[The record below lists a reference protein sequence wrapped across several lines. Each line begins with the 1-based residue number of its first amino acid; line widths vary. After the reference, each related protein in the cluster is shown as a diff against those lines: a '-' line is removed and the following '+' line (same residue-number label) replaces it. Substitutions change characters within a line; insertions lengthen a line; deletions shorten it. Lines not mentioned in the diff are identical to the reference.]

1 MTPVE
6 GATFR
11 ETTAPIHNS
20 EVSRAPGTP
29 CLRRLREPQPRRTL
43 DGTPRDLLIRGG
55 TLIDPAQS
63 IAARRDIAFR
73 GGKVAA
79 VAETLVGDG
88 TEVLDATGAL
98 VTPGL
103 IDIHAHVYH
112 GLYIGRHADQT
123 CLVNGVTTVVDAG
136 SAGWMTL
143 PGFRDY
149 VIPTYRTR
157 VYAFLHIG
165 ATGLTINR
173 IMPELADI
181 KFAQVEEAARAAAEN
196 RALVLGIKVRIA
208 QGATGHGNQANARE
222 ALKRARQAADLAG
235 VRLMVHVSDTPIP
248 LPEILDRLHPGDIAT
263 HIFNGNAEQVLGQ
276 DGRVRREVQTAKERG
291 VVLDVG
297 HASVHCDVNVAR
309 RAISEGL
316 LPTTLSTDLHTPP
329 PGRIVYNLR
338 GLMSKFHALGMTLE
352 DVVASVTSRAA
363 AAIGKSAEV
372 GSLAPGMAGDA
383 VLLDLEDGDFTYA
396 DSAGNQVKATRRFRT
411 RDVIREGRRLPAAHA
426 DRL

>member
-1 MTPVE
+1 M
-6 GATFR
+6 
-11 ETTAPIHNS
+11 AP
-20 EVSRAPGTP
+20 
-29 CLRRLREPQPRRTL
+29 LW
-43 DGTPRDLLIRGG
+43 DLLIRGG
-55 TLIDPAQS
+55 TLVDPARS
-63 IAARRDIAFR
+63 IAAKHDVAVS

-79 VAETLVGDG
+79 VAETLVGDAI
-88 TEVLDATGAL
+88 EVIDATGAL

-103 IDIHAHVYH
+103 IDIHTHVYH
-112 GLYIGRHADQT
+112 GLSTGRHADQT
-123 CLVNGVTTVVDAG
+123 SLANGVTTVVDAG

-143 PGFRDY
+143 PGLRDY

-157 VYAFLHIG
+157 VYAFLHIS

-173 IMPELADI
+173 ITPELGDI
-181 KFAQVEEAARAAAEN
+181 NFAQVEEAARAATEN

-208 QGATGHGNQANARE
+208 HGATGPGNQANARE
-222 ALKRARQAADLAG
+222 ALRRGRQAADMAG

-248 LPEILDRLHPGDIAT
+248 LDEILDHLREGDIAT
-263 HIFNGNAEQVLGQ
+263 HIFNGNAEQVLGL
-276 DGRVRREVQTAKERG
+276 DGRVRGAVRAAKERG

-297 HASVHCDVNVAR
+297 HASVHCDVKVAR

-316 LPTTLSTDLHTPP
+316 LPTTLSTDLHSPP

-338 GLMSKFHALGMTLE
+338 GVMSKFLALGMTLD

-363 AAIGKSAEV
+363 AAIGKSAEL

-383 VLLDLEDGDFTYA
+383 VVLDLEDGHFTYV
-396 DSAGNQVKATRRFRT
+396 DSAGNEVQATGRFRT
-411 RDVIREGRRLPAAHA
+411 RHVIREGRRLPAAHA

>member
-1 MTPVE
+1 M
-6 GATFR
+6 
-11 ETTAPIHNS
+11 AP
-20 EVSRAPGTP
+20 PW
-29 CLRRLREPQPRRTL
+29 
-43 DGTPRDLLIRGG
+43 DLLIRGG
-55 TLIDPAQS
+55 TLVDPARS
-63 IAARRDIAFR
+63 IAARRDVAFR

-79 VAETLVGDG
+79 VAETLAGDA
-88 TEVLDATGAL
+88 TEVIDATGAM

-103 IDIHAHVYH
+103 IDIHTHVYH

-123 CLVNGVTTVVDAG
+123 SLANGVTTVVDAG

-143 PGFRDY
+143 PGLRDY

-173 IMPELADI
+173 ITPELGDI
-181 KFAQVEEAARAAAEN
+181 KFAQVEEAARAATEN

-208 QGATGHGNQANARE
+208 HGATGPGNQANARD
-222 ALKRARQAADLAG
+222 ALRRGRQAADLAG

-248 LPEILDRLHPGDIAT
+248 LDEILDHLREGDIAT
-263 HIFNGNAEQVLGQ
+263 HIFNGNAEQVLGP
-276 DGRVRREVQTAKERG
+276 DGRVRGAVRAAKERG

-297 HASVHCDVNVAR
+297 HASVHCDVKVAR
-309 RAISEGL
+309 RAIGEGL
-316 LPTTLSTDLHTPP
+316 LPTTVSTDLHTPP

-338 GLMSKFHALGMTLE
+338 GLMSKFLALGMSLD

-363 AAIGKSAEV
+363 AAIGKSAEL

-383 VLLDLEDGDFTYA
+383 VVLDLEDGHFTYV
-396 DSAGNQVKATRRFRT
+396 DSAGNEVQAPRRFRT
-411 RDVIREGRRLPAAHA
+411 RHVIREGRRLPAAHA
-426 DRL
+426 DHL

>member
-1 MTPVE
+1 MPPTW
-6 GATFR
+6 
-11 ETTAPIHNS
+11 
-20 EVSRAPGTP
+20 
-29 CLRRLREPQPRRTL
+29 
-43 DGTPRDLLIRGG
+43 DLLVRGG

-63 IAARRDIAFR
+63 IAAKRDLAFR
-73 GGKVAA
+73 NGKVAV
-79 VAETLVGDG
+79 VAETLAGEG
-88 TEVLDATGAL
+88 TEVIDATGAL

-123 CLVNGVTTVVDAG
+123 SLVNGVTTVVDAG

-143 PGFRDY
+143 PALRDY

-157 VYAFLHIG
+157 VYAFLHIS

-173 IMPELADI
+173 IAPELGDI
-181 KFAQVEEAARAAAEN
+181 KFAQVEEAARAVAEN

-208 QGATGHGNQANARE
+208 HGGTGRGDQGNARE
-222 ALKRARQAADLAG
+222 ALRRARQAADLAG

-248 LPEILDRLHPGDIAT
+248 LPEILDHLREGDIAT
-263 HIFNGNAEQVLGQ
+263 HIFNGNAEQVLGAN
-276 DGRVRREVQTAKERG
+276 GLVRGEVRAAKERG

-297 HASVHCDVNVAR
+297 HASIHCDVNVAR
-309 RAISEGL
+309 RAIGEGL
-316 LPTTLSTDLHTPP
+316 PPTTLSTDLHTPP

-338 GLMSKFHALGMTLE
+338 GLMSKFLALGMPLD

-363 AAIGKSAEV
+363 AAIGKSAEL

-383 VLLDLEDGDFTYA
+383 VVLDLEDGHFTYV
-396 DSAGNQVKATRRFRT
+396 DGAGNEVKAARRLRT
-411 RDVIREGRRLPAAHA
+411 RHVIREGRRLPAAHT
-426 DRL
+426 DHL